1 LLDSLLQETAWSTR
15 RPWCD
20 GPMCPRVPPVPKPV
34 HDDLFETNVTAWM
47 LQTQQSMVQ
56 EPMDW
61 REKIA
66 NYTQSLGNWVSEYV
80 DIDFVIFLKWLMSP
94 IIITFVILPMVIL
107 VLIYVSALVLHIY
120 KAHRKRLYRRLALLV
135 EDGNPSL
142 ADLLLGGREIVA
154 TLWDA
159 HAWLWHGYELWGLE
173 NLPTEGG
180 CLLIYYHGA
189 LPVDYYYM
197 VGRVL
202 LSRDT
207 MVHSVVDNFLFKVPG
222 LKLLLE
228 AFFCTPGT
236 VDSIAEELGEG
247 KILGLAPGGV
257 YEAQFGDHDYN
268 ILWRE
273 RLGFARAALK
283 ANVPV
288 LPVFTENIR
297 ESFRVLPC
305 GGNFFYWLFMKTRLP
320 LRPVF
325 GGFPVKLRTHIGE
338 PIYPEEDMTP
348 EMLRDKCK
356 ESMER
361 IIHRHQRLPGSIW
374 RGLLDR
380 FIKKRKSH

>member
-1 LLDSLLQETAWSTR
+1 
-15 RPWCD
+15 
-20 GPMCPRVPPVPKPV
+20 M
-34 HDDLFETNVTAWM
+34 HDVC
-47 LQTQQSMVQ
+47 Q
-56 EPMDW
+56 
-61 REKIA
+61 
-66 NYTQSLGNWVSEYV
+66 
-80 DIDFVIFLKWLMSP
+80 
-94 IIITFVILPMVIL
+94 
-107 VLIYVSALVLHIY
+107 
-120 KAHRKRLYRRLALLV
+120 
-135 EDGNPSL
+135 
-142 ADLLLGGREIVA
+142 
-154 TLWDA
+154 
-159 HAWLWHGYELWGLE
+159 
-173 NLPTEGG
+173 
-180 CLLIYYHGA
+180 
-189 LPVDYYYM
+189 
-197 VGRVL
+197 
-202 LSRDT
+202 
-207 MVHSVVDNFLFKVPG
+207 
-222 LKLLLE
+222 
-228 AFFCTPGT
+228 
-236 VDSIAEELGEG
+236 
-247 KILGLAPGGV
+247 GLAPGGV

-356 ESMER
+356 VKRDNKQIIKEVTMQFIYRIITSQESMER